1 MKKINNEIGG
11 HTAHLRRVLRELM
24 DSKQASCTQ
33 CRNQRTVNLQ
43 VLKYT
48 NAQIHKYT
56 NTQQQI
62 LDPNKQAVNNATNNA
77 PKNLEVLKT
86 YLC

>member
-48 NAQIHKYT
+48 NTQIHKNKYL
-56 NTQQQI
+56 TQTSK
-62 LDPNKQAVNNATNNA
+62 L
-77 PKNLEVLKT
+77 
-86 YLC
+86 

>member
-48 NAQIHKYT
+48 NTQIHKYT
-56 NTQQQI
+56 KKQI
-62 LDPNKQAVNNATNNA
+62 LDPNKQAVNVNNATINA
-77 PKNLEVLKT
+77 RKT
-86 YLC
+86 WRY